1 MTPALGRDRVR
12 ADTAPRRGDVVFLGA
27 VVLLLS
33 AVVAR
38 VLLAAWGSGQP
49 LLIVLATAF
58 LSTAFASFWT
68 AYADT
73 LAGRVRLSPVR
84 LGQWPLRAAW
94 TTWLD
99 FGHRTSMRQ
108 TELVL
113 LAVYVIVVTPT
124 ALVMRAFGKRPLAT
138 GPADGASYWMER
150 TPPDPASFLRQS

>member
-1 MTPALGRDRVR
+1 M
-12 ADTAPRRGDVVFLGA
+12 
-27 VVLLLS
+27 LLLS
-33 AVVAR
+33 AVIVR
-38 VLLAAWGSGQP
+38 VLLAAWESGQP

-58 LSTAFASFWT
+58 LSTASASFWT

-73 LAGRVRLSPVR
+73 LAGRVRLSPAR
-84 LGQWPLRAAW
+84 LGQWPLHAGW

-99 FGHRTSMRQ
+99 FGHRVSTRQ

-113 LAVYVIVVTPT
+113 LAVYSSVVTPT

-138 GPADGASYWMER
+138 GPAGGASYWMER